1 MNNHK
6 SPVSRFLIYLHAFLL
21 ACGNDT
27 LSYIILNIT
36 VLDSILVI
44 YFLLNINSISNT
56 IKLNNIFFII
66 LALFVGISIYSTIL
80 NSVFENTLPKENL
93 SFLRYISYFFILI
106 TYSDFLITT
115 KKYGEVFIFFL
126 FGIFFVVLFDI
137 YFLTTYAEYN
147 FFENYG
153 RYLFGEKY
161 FTDEYCF
168 NNFFCYSA
176 INVNNLSSYL
186 SIGSALIITFII
198 NDKLNLI
205 SINQKIILALIFLI
219 FLYISIGFGQKT
231 AFFPYLAIILF
242 SFIYFVVNLKPKVLK
257 FFLFFFVIIIL
268 TLIIFPEILNL
279 IFNTINDRTFRAG
292 ALESSWTT
300 RIAFALKAVSILD
313 FKSLLFGLGKNSYYY
328 ATGYNDPH
336 NFNAQIIL
344 ETGIFGLFLYLSILY
359 YIFQHSFNYSYFLGF
374 LSLINYTILSN
385 ANGLAF
391 QSHTAFIVF
400 TFFITLGIT
409 ANNEINKK
417 KV

>member
-6 SPVSRFLIYLHAFLL
+6 SLVSRLLIYLHAFFL

-27 LSYIILNIT
+27 LSYVIFNIT
-36 VLDSILVI
+36 VLDSLLVI

-56 IKLNNIFFII
+56 IKFNNIFFII

-80 NSVFENTLPKENL
+80 NTVFGNTLQKENL

-106 TYSDFLITT
+106 TYSDFLLIT

-126 FGIFFVVLFDI
+126 LGIFFVVLFDI
-137 YFLTTYAEYN
+137 YFLTTIAEYN

-153 RYLFGEKY
+153 RYIFGEKY

-168 NNFFCYSA
+168 NNLFCYSA

-186 SIGSALIITFII
+186 SIGSVLIITFII

-205 SINQKIILALIFLI
+205 STNQKIIFALIFLT
-219 FLYISIGFGQKT
+219 FFFISIGFGQKT
-231 AFFPYLAIILF
+231 AFFPYIAIILF
-242 SFIYFVVNLKPKVLK
+242 SFIYFVVNLKPKILK
-257 FFLFFFVIIIL
+257 YFLYFFVIIIL
-268 TLIIFPEILNL
+268 ILIIFPEILNL

-300 RIAFALKAVSILD
+300 RTNFALKAVSILD
-313 FKSLLFGLGKNSYYY
+313 FKSSLIGLGKNSYYY

-344 ETGIFGLFLYLSILY
+344 ETGIIGTFFYLSILY

-374 LSLINYTILSN
+374 LSLINYIILSN

-409 ANNEINKK
+409 ATNETNKK